1 MPTKVTIEFMGHM
14 VTGESEFCGPDEVEY
29 TEILC
34 VTPENDDPQFRSDA
48 IFAVESEAYKKYRR
62 GWSDFVD
69 HGDYE
74 YEDAYTDYCS
84 SRGGDYWIDPES
96 GEPRCG

>member
-29 TEILC
+29 TKIIS
-34 VTPENDDPQFRSDA
+34 VTPENTDERFLSDA
-48 IFAVESEAYKKYRR
+48 EYAVEAAAYREYRSK
-62 GWSDFVD
+62 WSGSYYDS
-69 HGDYE
+69 GDR
-74 YEDAYTDYCS
+74 EDYDSYS
-84 SRGGDYWIDPES
+84 SGPDYWWDPES